1 MAFDRVHARRLRERA
16 FACAGWQWKYLLAQP
31 FWREIPIPTDIFGA
45 LEFFARLFTAVT
57 SFALPCSHAPA
68 HPYMCAHK
76 QHKFIHPVAMSIQ
89 IGDSQWFLQRT
100 KVSVT
105 VALMYLAS
113 SRYLMLPA
121 ALSHKH
127 ARSCAVVLVA
137 WLGVER
143 LYFVISLYRHMQRL
157 NSTHVQIR
165 ACPFTH
171 RHAKP
176 IYRTP
181 HHTCACTLT
190 PSAIIFQYVLGEERF
205 LKNRKRW
212 HDYMLKARWV
222 KDCRAGIWVL
232 VAGYW
237 ASLYNIWPASIGC
250 PCSMLARV
258 G

>member
-1 MAFDRVHARRLRERA
+1 
-16 FACAGWQWKYLLAQP
+16 
-31 FWREIPIPTDIFGA
+31 
-45 LEFFARLFTAVT
+45 
-57 SFALPCSHAPA
+57 
-68 HPYMCAHK
+68 
-76 QHKFIHPVAMSIQ
+76 
-89 IGDSQWFLQRT
+89 
-100 KVSVT
+100 
-105 VALMYLAS
+105 
-113 SRYLMLPA
+113 
-121 ALSHKH
+121 
-127 ARSCAVVLVA
+127 
-137 WLGVER
+137 
-143 LYFVISLYRHMQRL
+143 MQRL

-237 ASLYNIWPASIGC
+237 ASFTIYDLHLLDALVPCLLGWDRALVPVRVTTSVCSLLDEDLSRVTTAAIMNPFYRPC
-250 PCSMLARV
+250 PQRIPSRWQWILHLSGRDHTRLLDSWSA
-258 G
+258 